1 MRAQGVVSRVEGEH
15 VWVEVS
21 VSGGCGRCHEA
32 GGCGGV
38 NIARPFGKALRE
50 LRLRNDVDASPGDR
64 VSVVVDDAVPLR
76 AALLTYGAPVL
87 GVLLGAALGTL
98 LAADGNPDLL
108 AALGAGAGG
117 VLMYLLGRARSGP
130 AGGMPMKIERVAGPS
145 SVGGCGR

>member
-1 MRAQGVVSRVEGEH
+1 MRAQGVVSRVEGDH

-38 NIARPFGKALRE
+38 NIARPLGKALRE
-50 LRLRNDVDASPGDR
+50 LRLRNDVDALPGDR
-64 VSVVVDDAVPLR
+64 VSVIVDDAVPLR
-76 AALLTYGAPVL
+76 AALLTYGAPVV
-87 GVLLGAALGTL
+87 GVLVGAALGTS

-117 VLMYLLGRARSGP
+117 VLMYLFGRARSG
-130 AGGMPMKIERVAGPS
+130 GGGAVPMKIERVAGPS
-145 SVGGCGR
+145 AGGCGR